1 EGGGVSVVVPSSD
14 EPGSRALAQRMV
26 HEEQSQLYSD
36 DHLSEVTRLLR
47 KAGLSRRA
55 TARRHRVQQRLNIVQ
70 WAEFVIGRE
79 RLRSLW
85 HKWKTH
91 RLSVGGDLFPTRRRS
106 HAWARQQGI
115 WELRLAWWCY
125 LWARKEEHLQ
135 EYAAHQ
141 RRRSRNQ
148 RDELF
153 RREAIRIATQFKEV
167 TIDELDL
174 AQLAKRPGTEET
186 DQWSRSR
193 RARQLVAPG
202 KFKQILIEVMGK
214 DRVHVV

>member
-1 EGGGVSVVVPSSD
+1 
-14 EPGSRALAQRMV
+14 
-26 HEEQSQLYSD
+26 
-36 DHLSEVTRLLR
+36 
-47 KAGLSRRA
+47 
-55 TARRHRVQQRLNIVQ
+55 
-70 WAEFVIGRE
+70 
-79 RLRSLW
+79 
-85 HKWKTH
+85 
-91 RLSVGGDLFPTRRRS
+91 
-106 HAWARQQGI
+106 
-115 WELRLAWWCY
+115 RLAWWCY

-214 DRVHVV
+214 DRVHVVEREASGTSRKAKKGHKKPVNGSDPGGRDDLMK